1 MQSLMQSL
9 KSRLLNEAKVGG
21 TVQPADKEELR
32 TIIKERLS
40 LLDKYEVE
48 QILDLEDID
57 TSKITDMSY
66 LFRDL
71 GYNAIPSWTI
81 IRVSNWDTS
90 NVEDMSYLF
99 PKGGSC
105 SISDLSKWDTRKVK
119 DMSYMFYFTQLADP
133 LTGLSKWDTSNVV
146 NMEGM
151 FRECTGSKLKNDIS
165 NWDVSNV
172 ENMKMMFY
180 KSKDIKCDLSKWELN
195 PDCQLDN
202 LMFQGSRM
210 KEPEWY
216 TPNAKTK
223 LKKGE
228 NWFFKDMD
236 KDTKRRLGI
245 I

>member
-1 MQSLMQSL
+1 MQSL

-21 TVQPADKEELR
+21 TVQPADDNELR
-32 TIIKERLS
+32 MIIKERVN
-40 LLDKYEVE
+40 LLDKYDAE

-57 TSKITDMSY
+57 PSKVKSMNN
-66 LFRDL
+66 LFYQL
-71 GYNAIPSWTI
+71 VLPPWTI

-90 NVEDMSYLF
+90 NVEDMSRLF

-119 DMSYMFYFTQLADP
+119 DMSYMFCGTHLADP
-133 LTGLSKWDTSNVV
+133 LTGLSNWDTSNVTTL
-146 NMEGM
+146 EGM
-151 FRECTGSKLKNDIS
+151 FKECTGSKLKNDIS

-172 ENMKMMFY
+172 TDMTTMFY
-180 KSKDIKCDLSKWELN
+180 KSKDIKCDLSKWEIN
-195 PDCQLDN
+195 PDCEIDD

-216 TPNAKTK
+216 VPNTKTK
-223 LKKGE
+223 LRQRGE

>member
-1 MQSLMQSL
+1 MQSL
-9 KSRLLNEAKVGG
+9 KSRLLNEARVGG
-21 TVQPADKEELR
+21 TIQPADDNELR
-32 TIIKERLS
+32 MIIKERVN
-40 LLDKYEVE
+40 LLDKYDTE

-57 TSKITDMSY
+57 TSKVKSMNN
-66 LFRDL
+66 LFYQL
-71 GYNAIPSWTI
+71 VLPPWTI
-81 IRVSNWDTS
+81 VRVSNWDTS
-90 NVEDMSYLF
+90 NVEDMSRLF

-119 DMSYMFYFTQLADP
+119 DMSSMFYFTHLADP
-133 LTGLSKWDTSNVV
+133 LTGLSNWDTSNVE
-146 NMEGM
+146 NMSGM

-165 NWDVSNV
+165 NWDVSKV
-172 ENMKMMFY
+172 TDMTMMFY